1 MASIMAYRCLYE
13 VVHFVNTKHM
23 VEGEFLF
30 VQIGKT
36 ETLRELEIM
45 HDVCG
50 SPQMVGSTVE

>member
-1 MASIMAYRCLYE
+1 MAYRCLYE

>member
-1 MASIMAYRCLYE
+1 
-13 VVHFVNTKHM
+13 M

-45 HDVCG
+45 HDVWGSLQMEG
-50 SPQMVGSTVE
+50 SPVE

>member
-1 MASIMAYRCLYE
+1 MSIE
-13 VVHFVNTKHM
+13 VVNFVNTKHV
-23 VEGEFLF
+23 VEGKLLF